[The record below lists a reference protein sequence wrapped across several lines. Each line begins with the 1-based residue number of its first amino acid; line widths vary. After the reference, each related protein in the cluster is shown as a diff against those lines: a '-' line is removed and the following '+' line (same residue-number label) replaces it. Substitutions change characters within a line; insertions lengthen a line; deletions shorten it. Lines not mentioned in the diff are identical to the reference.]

1 LARFGLE
8 DLAKRR
14 ADRLSQ
20 GQRQR
25 LRLALT
31 VIHRPKVTLLD
42 EPTNS
47 LDQAGVEMLRL
58 AMRDMLIAGGSVIW
72 CSPLGEEQPAA
83 FDETFVL
90 EHGKLNVA

>member
-1 LARFGLE
+1 LA

-31 VIHRPKVTLLD
+31 FVHEPNVLLLD
-42 EPTNS
+42 EPRNS
-47 LDQAGVEMLRL
+47 LDEEGLEMLVGAIEEVL
-58 AMRDMLIAGGSVIW
+58 ARQGAVLWCAPQGERQPIKFDHSLLIEDGILK
-72 CSPLGEEQPAA
+72 PE
-83 FDETFVL
+83 
-90 EHGKLNVA
+90 